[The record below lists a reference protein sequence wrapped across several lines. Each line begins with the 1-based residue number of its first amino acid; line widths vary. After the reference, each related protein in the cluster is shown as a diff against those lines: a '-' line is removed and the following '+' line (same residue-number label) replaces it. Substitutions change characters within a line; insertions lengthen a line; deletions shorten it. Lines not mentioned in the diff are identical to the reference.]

1 MTDDID
7 FTDISALKRIQPD
20 TVVEK
25 FGGLINS
32 SFFDASNVLGTLKIK
47 GLVDFTNAVMGQSA
61 ITVTDEGKRLLEE
74 ADAKSSE
81 LFDNLDYTLLTSI
94 ASGKRTERDVAQ
106 SVNIRSKDLA
116 MHLNRLEVQG
126 YMTPNFRNGS
136 VELLLTEK
144 GFSRAKVPFQQEAIG
159 AAQQSNTAQP
169 VTQAT
174 PAATVQ
180 QQRATTPP
188 PQTPQQQ
195 APQAPAPDLSKSAP
209 SGGKVVYALVAV
221 IIILIIL
228 IALAYTGVI

>member
-1 MTDDID
+1 MADDID

-61 ITVTDEGKRLLEE
+61 ITVTDEGKRILDE
-74 ADAKSSE
+74 ANAKSSE
-81 LFDNLDYTLLTSI
+81 VFDNLDYTLLKSI
-94 ASGKRTERDVAQ
+94 ASGKRAEKDVAQ

-116 MHLNRLEVQG
+116 MHLNKLEVQG
-126 YMTPNFRNGS
+126 YMTSNFRNGS

-144 GFSRAKVPFQQEAIG
+144 GFSRAREPFQQDGTAPLQQG
-159 AAQQSNTAQP
+159 GPTQPQAQAA
-169 VTQAT
+169 
-174 PAATVQ
+174 Q
-180 QQRATTPP
+180 QQRAAVQQPGAA
-188 PQTPQQQ
+188 QPQQMAAE
-195 APQAPAPDLSKSAP
+195 APDLDLSKSAP
-209 SGGKVVYALVAV
+209 KKDRVVYVLVAV

-228 IALAYTGVI
+228 IALAYIGAI